1 MGWLIELVKLETV
14 DVNNLLRI
22 SFMRDE
28 HICFGLTVKNIAI
41 TDKIATLTIDVL
53 DNSVR

>member
-1 MGWLIELVKLETV
+1 VGWLIELVKLETV